1 VYCCFWNGGPALA
14 MAHLI
19 IYWDLPK

>member
-14 MAHLI
+14 TAHLI
-19 IYWDLPK
+19 IDWDLP